1 MSLYI
6 SESEIPRND
15 LIKIVETSFH
25 NKFNVPAA
33 SSCTKL
39 GNKVSSN
46 NSNTGEA
53 DIIGSPLPS
62 FFLLETEIYKI
73 TNNIDGC
80 LKDRMDLQRLL
91 VSKNFGET
99 SLLRM

>member
-33 SSCTKL
+33 SSFTKL
-39 GNKVSSN
+39 GNKDSSN

-62 FFLLETEIYKI
+62 VYFIRNSDI
-73 TNNIDGC
+73 
-80 LKDRMDLQRLL
+80 
-91 VSKNFGET
+91 
-99 SLLRM
+99 

>member
-39 GNKVSSN
+39 GNKDSSN

-62 FFLLETEIYKI
+62 FY
-73 TNNIDGC
+73 
-80 LKDRMDLQRLL
+80 
-91 VSKNFGET
+91 
-99 SLLRM
+99 

>member
-6 SESEIPRND
+6 SESEIPQND

-46 NSNTGEA
+46 NNNTGEA
-53 DIIGSPLPS
+53 DIIGSLLPFVNFS
-62 FFLLETEIYKI
+62 FY
-73 TNNIDGC
+73 
-80 LKDRMDLQRLL
+80 
-91 VSKNFGET
+91 
-99 SLLRM
+99 

>member
-6 SESEIPRND
+6 SESEIPRKD
-15 LIKIVETSFH
+15 LIKIDETSFH

-62 FFLLETEIYKI
+62 FY
-73 TNNIDGC
+73 
-80 LKDRMDLQRLL
+80 
-91 VSKNFGET
+91 
-99 SLLRM
+99 